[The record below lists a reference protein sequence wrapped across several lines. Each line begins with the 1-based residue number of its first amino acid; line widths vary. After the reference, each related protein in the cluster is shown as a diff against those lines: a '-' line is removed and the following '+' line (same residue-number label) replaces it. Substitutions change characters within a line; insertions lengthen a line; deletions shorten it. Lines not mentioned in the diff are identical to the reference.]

1 MNPSR
6 VGTDSDAGSNQ
17 RVLSKLLL
25 QCGAVEGWKPRLSF
39 HGFASP
45 PSPNV
50 GSAHESHCEAC
61 LLWSSSH
68 PSVTNDRKSS
78 PNWLKTKKKKK
89 NRKQWTV
96 LAQGTEESKVLAP
109 GITWACLSVSFS
121 SLPRGRGNII
131 SSPPTTER
139 ECLPPH
145 PSPREVSRESPLA

>member
-1 MNPSR
+1 MQDQIREFYLNCFFSAAQWR
-6 VGTDSDAGSNQ
+6 AGSRDSAFMGLHLPPPRMWGVHMSPTARLAFSGLAATPQLLMIGNQ
-17 RVLSKLLL
+17 AQTGLR
-25 QCGAVEGWKPRLSF
+25 Q
-39 HGFASP
+39 
-45 PSPNV
+45 
-50 GSAHESHCEAC
+50 
-61 LLWSSSH
+61 
-68 PSVTNDRKSS
+68 
-78 PNWLKTKKKKK
+78 KKKK

-145 PSPREVSRESPLA
+145 PSPREVSREPPLA